1 MSSIVTWERSVPKAS
16 HPFAHAEALCS
27 WRTQSS
33 RCFLKLRPSCPVE
46 LRFML
51 IPKASPLEFKFCCIW
66 SEQFVYG
73 SFYLS
78 SFKKIG
84 KSQKLQ
90 DERIK
95 PLQNSLLS
103 HSFIILSL
111 SIMSS
116 CYTLGIFVFHRFQ
129 LRKVLTHIRTHRE
142 VTLKGHRLSLTF
154 KRLILN

>member
-1 MSSIVTWERSVPKAS
+1 M
-16 HPFAHAEALCS
+16 F
-27 WRTQSS
+27 
-33 RCFLKLRPSCPVE
+33 
-46 LRFML
+46 
-51 IPKASPLEFKFCCIW
+51 IPKASPLEFKFCCIC

-111 SIMSS
+111 SSMSS
-116 CYTLGIFVFHRFQ
+116 SYTWVFFVVFHRFQ
-129 LRKVLTHIRTHRE
+129 LPKVLTHIQTHRE
-142 VTLKGHRLSLTF
+142 SYIKGA
-154 KRLILN
+154 